1 MISLAKRKSNNK
13 WDRANME
20 VLCCKVRRCY
30 AERLR
35 AVIADNGDTINA
47 VIRRALDEY
56 LREHEGAGEG

>member
-1 MISLAKRKSNNK
+1 MISQAKRKSNNK
-13 WDRANME
+13 WDRANMA
-20 VLCCKVRRCY
+20 VLCCKVRRGY